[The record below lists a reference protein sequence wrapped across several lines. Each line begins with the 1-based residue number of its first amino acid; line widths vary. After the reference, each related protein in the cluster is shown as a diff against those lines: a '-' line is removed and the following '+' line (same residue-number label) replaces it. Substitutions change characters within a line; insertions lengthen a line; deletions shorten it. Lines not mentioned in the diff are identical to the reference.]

1 MKISLVDKPRSDGI
15 LSRISGGGQ
24 GNKDSSLNRIGQGN
38 STNT

>member
-15 LSRISGGGQ
+15 LSRIGGGQ
-24 GNKDSSLNRIGQGN
+24 GHKNSSLNRIGQGN